1 MCTEDFARA
10 LKQHV
15 YVCDRVRIMGQNG
28 PSYTR
33 GERGKTRTHTHR
45 YVLFLLFLGQTLRTW
60 KASFLNTYVS
70 DGGLANQ
77 ADPFKC

>member
-15 YVCDRVRIMGQNG
+15 YVCDHVRIMGQNG

-45 YVLFLLFLGQTLRTW
+45 YGVFFAFFRVNFANVESIVFEYLRVRW
-60 KASFLNTYVS
+60 RLSKPS
-70 DGGLANQ
+70 
-77 ADPFKC
+77 